1 MSGKAEEYQTSYEEC
16 FKVYDASPE
25 STVESLRYLV
35 EDMIQTI
42 RELEQSTSKEHQA
55 KRLKQEASARTGI
68 YE

>member
-1 MSGKAEEYQTSYEEC
+1 MTGKAEEYQTSYEEC

-42 RELEQSTSKEHQA
+42 RELEQLTSKGYQTN
-55 KRLKQEASARTGI
+55 KLKQEASARTGI
-68 YE
+68 Y